1 MTAPIPH
8 DRMVYGSRIITGYA
22 PRFSKEHDMTTP
34 AEQLLEDATQF
45 ADDIEAWFE
54 SRRDDKS
61 IPIKQMVA
69 EFWRIKA
76 VHDDLKKQ
84 VTRLYHV
91 VNSLDKG
98 VLPARFEDEGV
109 DMIRIPELARSF
121 SVRTNTSASMIDK
134 DGAMEWLKETG
145 NGDLIQATVNAG
157 TLASLCRNLVLEQG
171 IEPPEELIKV
181 TTYNSIGSNKYNPK

>member
-1 MTAPIPH
+1 
-8 DRMVYGSRIITGYA
+8 
-22 PRFSKEHDMTTP
+22 MTTP

-45 ADDIEAWFE
+45 ADDIETWFE

-157 TLASLCRNLVLEQG
+157 TLASFCRNLVLEQG